1 MFEELLGSTRKKVL
15 TGVITLGWAF
25 LFGTSV
31 WLLTASADGTSAT
44 IDYDFKFNATTSAA
58 GKPAGNHF
66 DVKIEAPLLD
76 HDNVAYSISG
86 YESPTSEAKV
96 LCTGSFDNDDLYML
110 TQEDDSN
117 SGANSPAAKYF
128 GDMAFM
134 TTMVG
139 EKSAT
144 IAPNTRKELND
155 NFINAVSGVPA
166 SHHISGSGFIMPT
179 AAPSPTAVLSNAY
192 NFIMP
197 CKKLRDSKFTIINE
211 NDNVVTATNN
221 HGDKVA
227 ASGFADTTNALI
239 IFNPKQHATTLFSAL
254 IAALTSQEIV
264 NANACDFDLM
274 HDDVQKAQSSSTA
287 VTSLSWV
294 LLVVS
299 TLFGILFVV
308 GALISLI
315 KYCIGSEKDF
325 TKIFGEIKEE
335 TLYTIFLMG
344 FALTCVIAGVL
355 YGQVHD
361 MLKNLKHEN
370 AFSVASCAQQVTA
383 GTGSGFDEDTFDGIL
398 WTGFT
403 FYAIGFLMAVI
414 EVFYPSGSDSV

>member
-1 MFEELLGSTRKKVL
+1 MFDEILGSTRKKVL

-25 LFGTSV
+25 LFATSV
-31 WLLTASADGTSAT
+31 WLLTASIDGTSST

-58 GKPAGNHF
+58 GKIAGNHF

-86 YESPTSEAKV
+86 YESPTSEASV

-117 SGANSPAAKYF
+117 TGIHSRAAKYF
-128 GDMAFM
+128 GNMAYM
-134 TTMVG
+134 ATVVG
-139 EKSAT
+139 PKGAS
-144 IAPNTRKELND
+144 PSYNTRMVLNED
-155 NFINAVSGVPA
+155 YVNSVSGVPA
-166 SHHISGSGFIMPT
+166 SHPVSGTGFSMAAATASGTTVPMSAYTFIK
-179 AAPSPTAVLSNAY
+179 
-192 NFIMP
+192 P
-197 CKKLRDSKFTIINE
+197 CKKLHSFKPEIISE
-211 NDNVVTATNN
+211 TDAAVAGSA
-221 HGDKVA
+221 HHADKVA
-227 ASGFADTTNALI
+227 AAGFENTTMALL

-254 IAALTSQEIV
+254 ITALQSQEII
-264 NANACDFDLM
+264 NPNTCDLNLM
-274 HDDVQKAQSSSTA
+274 HDDVQKAQASSTA

-299 TLFGILFVV
+299 TLFGILFVL
-308 GALISLI
+308 GAFISLI
-315 KYCIGSEKDF
+315 KSCVGSENEF
-325 TKIFGEIKEE
+325 TGIFGEIKHE

-414 EVFYPSGSDSV
+414 EVFYPSKKTV

>member
-1 MFEELLGSTRKKVL
+1 MFGQLLGSTRKKVL
-15 TGVITLGWAF
+15 TGVIILGWAF

-110 TQEDDSN
+110 TQEDDS
-117 SGANSPAAKYF
+117 STGIHSPAAKYF

-134 TTMVG
+134 ITMVG
-139 EKSAT
+139 PKNAT
-144 IAPNTRKELND
+144 ITPNSRMELN
-155 NFINAVSGVPA
+155 NSFINAVSGVPA
-166 SHHISGSGFIMPT
+166 SHPISGSGFELAA
-179 AAPSPTAVLSNAY
+179 AAPSASAVPMSAY
-192 NFIMP
+192 TFIKP
-197 CKKLRDSKFTIINE
+197 CKKLHSFKPDIIAADDSA
-211 NDNVVTATNN
+211 VTTTHHHA
-221 HGDKVA
+221 DKVA
-227 ASGFADTTNALI
+227 APGFKDTTNALI
-239 IFNPKQHATTLFSAL
+239 IFNPKQHATALFSAL
-254 IAALTSQEIV
+254 IAALHSQEIV
-264 NANACDFDLM
+264 NPDACEVNLM

-308 GALISLI
+308 GALISLF
-315 KYCIGSEKDF
+315 KYCIGSENDF
-325 TKIFGEIKEE
+325 TAMVLNIEEE

-370 AFSVASCAQQVTA
+370 AFGVASCAQQVTA

-403 FYAIGFLMAVI
+403 FYAIGFLMALT
-414 EVFYPSGSDSV
+414 EVFYPSGSK